1 MKQLASAKRYK
12 SAMYL
17 ERSPKPQT
25 GAGLPLAIFIV
36 TVLSLIVL
44 GMSQLQQSSGKAIS
58 LQIQSQRAF
67 FAAESGAQVVL
78 AAIMPEDVETEVSCS
93 APLSLPVSIS
103 FSAEGLGGCVAS
115 LSCNDVN
122 SPLVTIESIGE
133 CGGGVELA
141 SRTVRVRVQ

>member
-1 MKQLASAKRYK
+1 
-12 SAMYL
+12 MYL

-67 FAAESGAQVVL
+67 FAAESGIQISLQRVFEDIDSVGVAGASCPPDISDFGVSGLSGCSVILRCTSESGDVFVL
-78 AAIMPEDVETEVSCS
+78 ASQGSCGTG
-93 APLSLPVSIS
+93 IDR
-103 FSAEGLGGCVAS
+103 AERV
-115 LSCNDVN
+115 
-122 SPLVTIESIGE
+122 IE
-133 CGGGVELA
+133 
-141 SRTVRVRVQ
+141 VRVQ

>member
-1 MKQLASAKRYK
+1 
-12 SAMYL
+12 MYL

-67 FAAESGAQVVL
+67 FAAESGAQARVQQIL
-78 AAIMPEDVETEVSCS
+78 AELEGGGAASCPADITSFGAGGGLASCS
-93 APLSLPVSIS
+93 VEFDCPSPSAIFTLVSIGRCGS
-103 FSAEGLGGCVAS
+103 GPDRAER
-115 LSCNDVN
+115 
-122 SPLVTIESIGE
+122 TIE
-133 CGGGVELA
+133 
-141 SRTVRVRVQ
+141 VRLK